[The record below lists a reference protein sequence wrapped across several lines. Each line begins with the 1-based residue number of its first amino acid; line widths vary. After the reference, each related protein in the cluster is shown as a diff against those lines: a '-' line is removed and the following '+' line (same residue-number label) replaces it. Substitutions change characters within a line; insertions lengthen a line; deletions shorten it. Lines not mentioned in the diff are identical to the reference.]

1 MIYGIQGM
9 SSEKPEVVELLKVMT
24 ILAKTCTAPLSAQAV
39 GNIIYGLKSLTCSSD
54 VVHSLLIVLASM
66 VTSCT
71 EPLSPQEVSNALFG
85 LISLFDESNT
95 SIMLI
100 FRFLQSQ
107 YLRVIRVTEKR
118 SRFDDAQMLTSNVC
132 YFDYFLRKKGVSEQL
147 SRELQDMKI
156 GLERLELLGLRA
168 GKASS
173 KVSPTEQLY
182 VKLFRK
188 ALQNNSRYIVLH
200 QWYIDGIECDI
211 IIIDSSTGTIVANIE
226 IDGVHHSEPRKQH
239 VTKLR
244 DEYLTAHHGIRVVRV
259 DAMVRT
265 SNQDSPDAVVH
276 RELNDLGIPS
286 LDQRVASLPY
296 TQELLLLP
304 HHQLVRQQV
313 QQICECRDMPG
324 IHVLK

>member
-1 MIYGIQGM
+1 MFYGIQGM

-24 ILAKTCTAPLSAQAV
+24 ILAKTCTELLSAQAV
-39 GNIIYGLKSLTCSSD
+39 GNMIYGLKSLTCSSD
-54 VVHSLLIVLASM
+54 VEHSLLMVLAPM
-66 VTSCT
+66 LTSCT
-71 EPLSPQEVSNALFG
+71 EPLSPQGISNALFG
-85 LISLFDESNT
+85 LISLFDETNT
-95 SIMLI
+95 SIMVI
-100 FRFLQSQ
+100 FRFLLSH
-107 YLRVIRVTEKR
+107 YLRVIRVTEER
-118 SRFDDAQMLTSNVC
+118 LSFDDAQMLTSNVC

-156 GLERLELLGLRA
+156 GLDRLELLGLRDLI
-168 GKASS
+168 ASS
-173 KVSPTEQLY
+173 KVSRTEQLY
-182 VKLFRK
+182 VKSFRK

-211 IIIDSSTGTIVANIE
+211 IIIDSSTKTIVANIE
-226 IDGVHHSEPRKQH
+226 IDGVHHSKPRTQH

-244 DEYLTAHHGIRVVRV
+244 DEYLTAHYGIRVVRV
-259 DAMVRT
+259 DVMVRT
-265 SNQDSPDAVVH
+265 NNQDSVDAVVH
-276 RELNDLGIPS
+276 RELEHLGIPS
-286 LDQRVASLPY
+286 LGQRVASLPY